1 MQVVYLNTNGFCGIG
16 DKHSHYRNN
25 EKIANANQIL
35 SKIFKFSNP
44 DILFLSEFD
53 VNSDSGKC
61 ALDNL
66 SKRDYYRI
74 YPNNLKWIS
83 KRYSS
88 IVMAFTRERK
98 NSESSPNNWLKWN
111 EILINDYRIVGVNI
125 PDSEKDQKESED
137 FWHCLEAHYKKH
149 EDDKLLYI
157 GDMNVFKEETFGKKK
172 LKSILETSRDG
183 WIEKCNSNNKTK
195 DFTTKYDTR
204 IDYSI
209 LSKKMP
215 KISRIENHQEFF
227 KENLSDH
234 SAIMIEF

>member
-1 MQVVYLNTNGFCGIG
+1 MRKLFSFCAKSNT
-16 DKHSHYRNN
+16 
-25 EKIANANQIL
+25 
-35 SKIFKFSNP
+35 
-44 DILFLSEFD
+44 
-53 VNSDSGKC
+53 
-61 ALDNL
+61 
-66 SKRDYYRI
+66 
-74 YPNNLKWIS
+74 
-83 KRYSS
+83 
-88 IVMAFTRERK
+88 
-98 NSESSPNNWLKWN
+98 
-111 EILINDYRIVGVNI
+111 
-125 PDSEKDQKESED
+125 
-137 FWHCLEAHYKKH
+137 HYKKH